1 VNEESPPNSSLDLT
15 LTQHPLDEDL
25 EPWKVHP
32 HLEVEPPQTWYYHI
46 PLNSHTLVILLQINP
61 TYGDEPKNVYEGFY
75 KIEYTSIFA
84 WFSIRSI
91 GHYRWLCNLICWLIP
106 NSKSDYLI
114 CTIQHIL
121 NFMQLWII
129 IMA

>member
-1 VNEESPPNSSLDLT
+1 
-15 LTQHPLDEDL
+15 
-25 EPWKVHP
+25 
-32 HLEVEPPQTWYYHI
+32 
-46 PLNSHTLVILLQINP
+46 
-61 TYGDEPKNVYEGFY
+61 
-75 KIEYTSIFA
+75 
-84 WFSIRSI
+84 
-91 GHYRWLCNLICWLIP
+91 LCNLICWLIP